1 MIITAQKGVSLDF
14 DAAGRDAKTQSKE
27 LYLWGQTHD
36 DGIKGKSVIL
46 DLGHGSDGSDTNRI
60 CIGCID
66 VTDRLA
72 YLNYVQ
78 GALSYTLATEI
89 DKCVPDLKIYLNP
102 SII

>member
-36 DGIKGKSVIL
+36 DGIKGKSILL
-46 DLGHGSDGSDTNRI
+46 DLGDSSDTNRI
-60 CIGCID
+60 RIGCID

-89 DKCVPDLKIYLNP
+89 DKCVPNLKIFSNS